1 MPVTKNYKRWLAM
14 LATSVITSSDYAA
27 PFIFKN
33 FSGGAAYV
41 RRPACIP
48 YNGNFIPY
56 EVSSSNATTLYI
68 GSGDTPATENDYT
81 MAANI
86 ATGYLKR
93 ETTIVPQNNKCD
105 GKVLSYGEDDNGIY
119 AKILITGKNT
129 DSSNI
134 EIKEVGIGKMFN
146 CSGNQSGGG
155 SENTQYCLL
164 YREVLPTPVVVA
176 PGSTYEII
184 VRFNVS

>member
-1 MPVTKNYKRWLAM
+1 MPVTKNYKLWIAM
-14 LATSVITSSDYAA
+14 LTSSINYFTDYSA

-33 FSGGAAYV
+33 TSGGSAYV
-41 RRPACIP
+41 RMPAAMG
-48 YNGNFIPY
+48 YNGSFMPY
-56 EVSSSNATTLYI
+56 DVESSTATTLYI

-86 ATGYLKR
+86 ASGYLK
-93 ETTIVPQNNKCD
+93 TQATIVPQNNKCD

-119 AKILITGKNT
+119 VKILITGKNT
-129 DSSNI
+129 DSSDM
-134 EIKEVGIGKMFN
+134 EIKEVGIGKIFI

-155 SENTQYCLL
+155 SQNNHTCLL